1 MQPPKPYFQKALNI
15 LQQMVLRQLEFHM
28 QKNKVESLPYTIY
41 KNQLKMGKRANISAN
56 TIKL

>member
-1 MQPPKPYFQKALNI
+1 
-15 LQQMVLRQLEFHM
+15 MVLRQLEFHM

-41 KNQLKMGKRANISAN
+41 KNQLEMGKRANISAN